1 MKKLFLTTLASLVCL
16 TTGTSADDLTGKT
29 LSTDGNKPQISGSS
43 VLDDVVTPECPQI
56 DANQYNLPWLLN
68 LANENGQTG
77 AINAAL
83 GLTQLGF
90 SDTVVAQFLAQFLRE
105 YFSCPPTL

>member
-43 VLDDVVTPECPQI
+43 VLDGVVTPECPQI
-56 DANQYNLPWLLN
+56 DANQYDLEWLLS
-68 LANENGQTG
+68 LANANGQTG
-77 AINAAL
+77 ATNAAS
-83 GLTQLGF
+83 GLTLLGF

-105 YFSCPPTL
+105 YFSCSPTL